1 MKVNNLPSNSN
12 EKFFKDKMVEYDAL
26 VKERNVYKDKI
37 KGFKNTLKYLKDLE
51 SDKNV
56 FKDEL
61 KKLKI
66 SSYTD
71 ICLCDYLNCKMI
83 TEDECPEFDFEY
95 FVFKDKDMII
105 NIIKAII
112 ETYYQRY
119 EDVNERIKNFDFLMG
134 MVGIDY
140 DSTRNI

>member
-1 MKVNNLPSNSN
+1 MRDNNLPSNSK
-12 EKFFKDKMVEYDAL
+12 EKFFKGKMEEYEAL
-26 VKERNVYKDKI
+26 VKKRDFYKDKI
-37 KGFKNTLKYLKDLE
+37 KGFKNTLKYLNDLE

-66 SSYTD
+66 RSYTD
-71 ICLCDYLNCKMI
+71 ISLCDYLHCHII

-112 ETYYQRY
+112 GTYYQRY
-119 EDVNERIKNFDFLMG
+119 EDVNNRIKNFDFLMG
-134 MVGIDY
+134 MEGNDN
-140 DSTRNI
+140 DSTRNV